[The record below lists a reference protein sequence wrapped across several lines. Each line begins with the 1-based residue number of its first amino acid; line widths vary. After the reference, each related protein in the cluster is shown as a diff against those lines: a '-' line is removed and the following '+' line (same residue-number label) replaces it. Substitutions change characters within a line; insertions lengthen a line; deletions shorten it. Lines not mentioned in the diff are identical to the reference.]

1 MKKLTCILAVMLMLC
16 LCTIAYAAD
25 PVTLDITALDYQTGK
40 AVSKT
45 YVNNELFLLKV
56 DIGIPRF
63 FDLTDMELIIDLDGV
78 ELDTNDLRLEAGT
91 YYLSGIVTD
100 QPAALRITVKDK
112 AYDNATTAEELYNA
126 LQQDRTVSKTYY
138 FNAAQ
143 PAEQPIAKNPVV
155 IPKTLFSDT
164 TAFAFITSARMLVAV
179 RSSNPWAG
187 MTALSAATS
196 TPAAQATGTATAG
209 WICYGTRFRQ
219 SPITLLL
226 PGMCGYGKAPPP
238 PTPSLVWRKRERS
251 S

>member
-16 LCTIAYAAD
+16 LCTVAYAAD
-25 PVTLDITALDYQTGK
+25 PMTVDITALDYQTGK

-56 DIGIPRF
+56 DLGIPRF

-78 ELDTNDLRLEAGT
+78 ELDANDLRLEAGT

-126 LQQDRTVSKTYY
+126 MQKNRTVSKTYY

-155 IPKTLFSDT
+155 IPKTGDAPGMIAFS
-164 TAFAFITSARMLVAV
+164 AI
-179 RSSNPWAG
+179 
-187 MTALSAATS
+187 SAAS
-196 TPAAQATGTATAG
+196 LFGIGKIYAMARKKGG
-209 WICYGTRFRQ
+209 K
-219 SPITLLL
+219 
-226 PGMCGYGKAPPP
+226 CGKGSKGGGC
-238 PTPSLVWRKRERS
+238 
-251 S
+251 

>member
-16 LCTIAYAAD
+16 FCTIAYAAD

-45 YVNNELFLLKV
+45 YVNNELFRLKV

-63 FDLTDMELIIDLDGV
+63 YDLTDMELIIELDGV
-78 ELDTNDLRLEAGT
+78 KLDENDLRLEAGT

-126 LQQDRTVSKTYY
+126 LQQNRTVSKTYY

-143 PAEQPIAKNPVV
+143 PAEQPIAKNPMV
-155 IPKTLFSDT
+155 IPKTGGASVLAYAVSIALIGFGL
-164 TAFAFITSARMLVAV
+164 AVA
-179 RSSNPWAG
+179 
-187 MTALSAATS
+187 
-196 TPAAQATGTATAG
+196 
-209 WICYGTRFRQ
+209 
-219 SPITLLL
+219 
-226 PGMCGYGKAPPP
+226 GK
-238 PTPSLVWRKRERS
+238 RR
-251 S
+251 

>member
-16 LCTIAYAAD
+16 LCTVAYAAD

-45 YVNNELFLLKV
+45 YVNNELFLLKI
-56 DIGIPRF
+56 DLGIPRF

-126 LQQDRTVSKTYY
+126 MQKNRTVSKTYY

-155 IPKTLFSDT
+155 IPKTGDAPGMIAFS
-164 TAFAFITSARMLVAV
+164 AI
-179 RSSNPWAG
+179 
-187 MTALSAATS
+187 SAAS
-196 TPAAQATGTATAG
+196 LFGIGKIYAMARKKGG
-209 WICYGTRFRQ
+209 K
-219 SPITLLL
+219 
-226 PGMCGYGKAPPP
+226 CGKGSKGGGC
-238 PTPSLVWRKRERS
+238 
-251 S
+251 

>member
-1 MKKLTCILAVMLMLC
+1 MKKLTCILTVMLMLC

-56 DIGIPRF
+56 DLGIPRF
-63 FDLTDMELIIDLDGV
+63 FDLTDMELIIELDGV
-78 ELDTNDLRLEAGT
+78 KLDANDLRLEAGT

-126 LQQDRTVSKTYY
+126 MQKNRTVSKTYY

-155 IPKTLFSDT
+155 IPKTGDAPGMIAFS
-164 TAFAFITSARMLVAV
+164 AI
-179 RSSNPWAG
+179 
-187 MTALSAATS
+187 SAAS
-196 TPAAQATGTATAG
+196 LFGIGKIYAMARKKGG
-209 WICYGTRFRQ
+209 K
-219 SPITLLL
+219 
-226 PGMCGYGKAPPP
+226 CGKGSKGGGC
-238 PTPSLVWRKRERS
+238 
-251 S
+251 

>member
-1 MKKLTCILAVMLMLC
+1 MKKLICILAVMLMLC

-56 DIGIPRF
+56 DLGIPRF
-63 FDLTDMELIIDLDGV
+63 FDLTDMELIVELDGV
-78 ELDTNDLRLEAGT
+78 KLDTNDLRLEAGT

-126 LQQDRTVSKTYY
+126 MQKDRTVSKTYY

-155 IPKTLFSDT
+155 IPKTGDAPGMIAFS
-164 TAFAFITSARMLVAV
+164 AI
-179 RSSNPWAG
+179 
-187 MTALSAATS
+187 SAAS
-196 TPAAQATGTATAG
+196 LFGIGKIYAMARKKGG
-209 WICYGTRFRQ
+209 K
-219 SPITLLL
+219 
-226 PGMCGYGKAPPP
+226 CGKGSKGGGC
-238 PTPSLVWRKRERS
+238 
-251 S
+251 

>member
-16 LCTIAYAAD
+16 LCTVAYAAD

-63 FDLTDMELIIDLDGV
+63 YDLTDMELIVELDGV
-78 ELDTNDLRLEAGT
+78 KLDANDMRLEAGT

-126 LQQDRTVSKTYY
+126 MQKNRTVSKTYY
-138 FNAAQ
+138 FNSAQ

-155 IPKTLFSDT
+155 IPKTGGASVLAYAVSIALIGFGL
-164 TAFAFITSARMLVAV
+164 AVA
-179 RSSNPWAG
+179 
-187 MTALSAATS
+187 
-196 TPAAQATGTATAG
+196 
-209 WICYGTRFRQ
+209 
-219 SPITLLL
+219 
-226 PGMCGYGKAPPP
+226 GK
-238 PTPSLVWRKRERS
+238 RR
-251 S
+251 

>member
-1 MKKLTCILAVMLMLC
+1 MKKLTCILTVMLMLC
-16 LCTIAYAAD
+16 LCTVAYAAD

-56 DIGIPRF
+56 DLGIPRF
-63 FDLTDMELIIDLDGV
+63 FDLTDMELIIELDGV
-78 ELDTNDLRLEAGT
+78 KLDANDLRLEAGT

-126 LQQDRTVSKTYY
+126 MQKNRTVSKTYY

-155 IPKTLFSDT
+155 IPKTGDAPGMIAFS
-164 TAFAFITSARMLVAV
+164 AI
-179 RSSNPWAG
+179 
-187 MTALSAATS
+187 SAAS
-196 TPAAQATGTATAG
+196 LFGIGKIYAMARKKGG
-209 WICYGTRFRQ
+209 K
-219 SPITLLL
+219 
-226 PGMCGYGKAPPP
+226 CGKGSKGGGC
-238 PTPSLVWRKRERS
+238 
-251 S
+251 

>member
-16 LCTIAYAAD
+16 LCTVAYAAD

-63 FDLTDMELIIDLDGV
+63 FDLTDTELIVELDGV
-78 ELDTNDLRLEAGT
+78 KLDTNDLRLEAGT

-126 LQQDRTVSKTYY
+126 MQKNRTVSKTYY

-155 IPKTLFSDT
+155 IPKTGDAPGMIAFS
-164 TAFAFITSARMLVAV
+164 AI
-179 RSSNPWAG
+179 
-187 MTALSAATS
+187 SAAS
-196 TPAAQATGTATAG
+196 LFGIGKIYAMARKKGG
-209 WICYGTRFRQ
+209 K
-219 SPITLLL
+219 
-226 PGMCGYGKAPPP
+226 CGKGSKGGGC
-238 PTPSLVWRKRERS
+238 
-251 S
+251 